1 MRTKLIGS
9 TPLPTSANRKIWL
22 FCCLF
27 SGLIAAPFLAADTPD
42 AHRYIER
49 AVALIQAGDNAL
61 ARTYLAPA
69 LIDPRIDR
77 AERSRAY
84 YLRAYS
90 YYADDLPVSASKDYA
105 RALEF
110 NPGNG
115 AALVGLGGL
124 YHRGEGV
131 PENAEIAYAFF
142 QAAMEVGHPE
152 ANLFVGFALLEGRG
166 VEQDVPR
173 AREILSA
180 AAEAGDANAM
190 LYLGRSYRSDF
201 TEEPDNALA
210 REWIEKAV
218 AAGSVEAKL
227 ALGYMHYKDELPD
240 ADLAT
245 AARLFEAA
253 AEEGSS
259 MAQVALGHMYL
270 VGEGV
275 PTDPT
280 LARTLLER
288 AADAGNLAGSLSL
301 GHMYEAGIG
310 VRRDLAAAES
320 WYLRGAEAG
329 FGQAQL
335 RLFYVLLQ
343 KGEEHEAALWVSKA
357 AQQDLPQAQN
367 DYAWMLST
375 SEYDELRDGRLALV
389 YAERAVSQDENAAY
403 LDTLAAAYAEL
414 GRFADAVST
423 QERAIALLAEAGTAE
438 AEALAQ
444 HLAAYR
450 AGQPWRE

>member
-1 MRTKLIGS
+1 MAALPGS
-9 TPLPTSANRKIWL
+9 
-22 FCCLF
+22 
-27 SGLIAAPFLAADTPD
+27 ADSLD
-42 AHRYIER
+42 ARAYIER
-49 AVALIQAGDNAL
+49 AVELIQAGDNDL

-90 YYADDLPVSASKDYA
+90 YYADGLPVSASKDYA

-115 AALVGLGGL
+115 PALVGLGGL

-142 QAAMEVGHPE
+142 ETAMEVGHPE
-152 ANLFVGFALLEGRG
+152 GNLFVGFALLEGRG
-166 VEQDVPR
+166 VAQDVPR
-173 AREILSA
+173 ARAILSE
-180 AAEAGDANAM
+180 AAETGDANAM

-201 TEEPDNALA
+201 TDAPDNDLA
-210 REWIEKAV
+210 REWIEKAE
-218 AAGSVEAKL
+218 AAGSVDAKV
-227 ALGYMHYKDELPD
+227 ALGYMHYKNEIPD
-240 ADLAT
+240 ADMAT
-245 AARLFEAA
+245 AARLFEEA
-253 AEEGSS
+253 AEAGST
-259 MAQVALGHMYL
+259 MADVALGHMYL

-275 PTDPT
+275 PVDPT

-288 AADAGNLAGSLSL
+288 AAKAGNLAGSLSL

-310 VRRDLAAAES
+310 VRQDLSAAQS

-335 RLFYVLLQ
+335 RLFYVLLEQ
-343 KGEEHEAALWVSKA
+343 GEEHEAALWISKA

-367 DYAWMLST
+367 DYAWLLST
-375 SEYDELRDGRLALV
+375 SEHPELRDGRLALV
-389 YAERAVSQDENAAY
+389 YAERALSQTQSAAY

-414 GRFADAVST
+414 GRFAEAVST
-423 QERAIALLAEAGTAE
+423 QERAIALLAEASGEAAAAE
-438 AEALAQ
+438 AEVLAR

>member
-1 MRTKLIGS
+1 MRTKVIGS
-9 TPLPTSANRKIWL
+9 TPLLTSAIRNIR
-22 FCCLF
+22 LF
-27 SGLIAAPFLAADTPD
+27 SCLCFGIVAAWPVAADTPD
-42 AHRYIER
+42 ANAYIQR
-49 AVALIQAGDNAL
+49 AVTLIQAGDTAL

-69 LIDPRIDR
+69 LIDPNIDSM
-77 AERSRAY
+77 ERSRAY
-84 YLRAYS
+84 YIRAYS
-90 YYADDLPVSASKDYA
+90 YYADGLPVSASKDYA

-110 NPGNG
+110 NPGNS

-142 QAAMEVGHPE
+142 QTAMEAGDPE
-152 ANLFVGFALLEGRG
+152 GKLFVGFALLEGRG

-173 AREILSA
+173 AREIL
-180 AAEAGDANAM
+180 AEVAETGDANAM

-201 TEEPDNALA
+201 TDEPDNARA

-218 AAGSVEAKL
+218 AAGSVDAKV
-227 ALGYMHYKDELPD
+227 ALGYMHYKNELPD

-245 AARLFEAA
+245 AARLFEEAA
-253 AEEGSS
+253 NAGST

-275 PTDPT
+275 PVDPT

-310 VRRDLAAAES
+310 VRQDLAAAES

-343 KGEEHEAALWVSKA
+343 RGQEHEAALWISKA

-375 SEYDELRDGRLALV
+375 SEFDELRDGRLALV
-389 YAERAVSQDENAAY
+389 YAERAVSQKESAAY

-423 QERAIALLAEAGTAE
+423 QERAIALLTEAGTAE
-438 AEALAQ
+438 AEALAK
-444 HLAAYR
+444 HLAAYQ

>member
-1 MRTKLIGS
+1 M
-9 TPLPTSANRKIWL
+9 
-22 FCCLF
+22 
-27 SGLIAAPFLAADTPD
+27 AAGAPD
-42 AHRYIER
+42 APAYIAR
-49 AVALIQAGDNAL
+49 AVELIQAGDNDL

-77 AERSRAY
+77 AARSRAY

-90 YYADDLPVSASKDYA
+90 YYADGLPVSASKDYA

-110 NPGNG
+110 DPGNG
-115 AALVGLGGL
+115 PALVGLGGL

-142 QAAMEVGHPE
+142 QTAMELGHPE
-152 ANLFVGFALLEGRG
+152 ASLFVGFSLLEGRG

-173 AREILSA
+173 ARAILEE
-180 AAEAGDANAM
+180 AAEAGDASAM

-201 TEEPDNALA
+201 TDEPDIALA

-218 AAGSVEAKL
+218 AAGSAEAKV
-227 ALGYMHYKDELPD
+227 ALGYMHYKNELPD

-245 AARLFEAA
+245 AAQLFEAA
-253 AEEGSS
+253 SEEGST

-275 PTDPT
+275 PVDPSQ
-280 LARTLLER
+280 ARALLER
-288 AADAGNLAGSLSL
+288 AAEAGNLAGSLSL

-310 VRRDLAAAES
+310 VRQDLAAAES

-357 AQQDLPQAQN
+357 AQQDLAQAQN

-375 SEYDELRDGRLALV
+375 SEHAELRDGRLALV
-389 YAERAVSQDENAAY
+389 YAERAVKQNENAAY
-403 LDTLAAAYAEL
+403 LDTLAAAYAEA
-414 GRFADAVST
+414 GRFAEAVST

-438 AEALAQ
+438 AEALAK